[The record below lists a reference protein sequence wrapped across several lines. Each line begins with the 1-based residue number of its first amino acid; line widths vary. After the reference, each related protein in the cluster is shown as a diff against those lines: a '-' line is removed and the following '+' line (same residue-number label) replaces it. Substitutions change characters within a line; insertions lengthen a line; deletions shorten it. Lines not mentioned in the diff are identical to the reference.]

1 MHTRRFTL
9 LAIVLGAATA
19 AVAPACSSPSD
30 EDVSCRSSF
39 AETTGTLQ
47 GGGSSQVVL
56 NTPDAKKT
64 CHAKMRIEFRW
75 AADAKSRDKSQP
87 MPKVA
92 LAFNAGGGTFGPG
105 PGPYTRDDTSG
116 VRWWWSE
123 VEQGDKNNPN
133 PTTFFQTSVVP
144 IGAQDPIFVQ
154 MGIYY
159 TPAR

>member
-1 MHTRRFTL
+1 MSTRRYTL
-9 LAIVLGAATA
+9 PVLVLGAAA
-19 AVAPACSSPSD
+19 SLAPACSSPSD

-39 AETTGTLQ
+39 VETTATLQ
-47 GGGSSQVVL
+47 SGGSSQVVL
-56 NTPDAKKT
+56 NTPDAKKA
-64 CHAKMRIEFRW
+64 CHAKMRIELRW
-75 AADAKSRDKSQP
+75 ASEAKARDTSQP

-116 VRWWWSE
+116 LRWWWSE
-123 VEQGDKNNPN
+123 VDQGDKNNPN

-154 MGIYY
+154 TGIYY
-159 TPAR
+159 TPAAN